1 MKTNRN
7 EKGIALVMAIIAALL
22 VSISAAIVLNMTYRS
37 FYLSVFQTDHAV
49 GFYAAESGVQY
60 AESRLEFDAVFAA
73 AVKAKGAST
82 TSTPPGQNLPYI
94 VTSLQSGNPVIDGNE
109 VSFFWEGDHAPQ
121 LMGDW
126 NGWESKPQSFK
137 RISPRL
143 TPASDRT
150 VWSCTLSPPPTLML
164 NMPSTIQ
171 SHKRDFSTR

>member
-94 VTSLQSGNPVIDGNE
+94 VTSLQSGNPVIDGNSSVAPDERTNDLVVLGPHGTRRE
-109 VSFFWEGDHAPQ
+109 V
-121 LMGDW
+121 
-126 NGWESKPQSFK
+126 
-137 RISPRL
+137 
-143 TPASDRT
+143 T
-150 VWSCTLSPPPTLML
+150 VWIKYYDDGRDPPYK
-164 NMPSTIQ
+164 I
-171 SHKRDFSTR
+171 RVFSSYGNI